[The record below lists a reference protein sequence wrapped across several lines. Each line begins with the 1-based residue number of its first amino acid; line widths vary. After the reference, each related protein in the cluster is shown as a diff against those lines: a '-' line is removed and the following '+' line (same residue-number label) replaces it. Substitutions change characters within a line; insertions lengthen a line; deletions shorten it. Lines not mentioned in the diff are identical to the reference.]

1 MTKTSRPDPTAAEA
15 APQATRAAGL
25 KALDVRNAQPRAKPY
40 RMADGRGLY
49 LWVRPTGTKVWR
61 TNYILAG
68 RKHLLTLGEY
78 PAMSLADARAARAN
92 VRTEVK
98 VGAHPTNERAVA
110 RREQLD
116 RNEQTVRVM
125 SLRWHALRT
134 ATTWTPRYAAAV
146 LARFEADVFPL
157 IGDTP
162 ISQVTRSDIVEI
174 IERRIIGGPG
184 RDGSPS
190 SANLLRQTL
199 QSAFEYWHLDRELIP
214 SNPAARLASRFPHHD
229 KRPQPAAL
237 TIEHARQILGAV
249 EREQGS
255 GPGGW
260 NQDLAV
266 TLLNR
271 FQALTSVRPTEA
283 REAVWAEFDD
293 AGVWRIPAE
302 RMKGR
307 KGRKQPHEVALSRQ
321 ALACVE
327 VLRALRGRD
336 KGAFV
341 FRGTHVGRHQPV
353 GHATLSERL
362 TRRLKGT
369 GLQHVPHGW
378 RATFS
383 TVMAERHPDREA
395 VIDTMLAHAKG
406 GVKSRY
412 NRATYLSW
420 CRALH
425 QEWADLL
432 LEGAPTAWALAG
444 LPEPA
449 SAIVPPTP
457 NVIVLARRNRGAA

>member
-1 MTKTSRPDPTAAEA
+1 MTKTSTADPTAAEA

-25 KALDVRNAQPRAKPY
+25 KALDVRNAQPRARPY

-49 LWVRPTGTKVWR
+49 LWVRPTGSKVWR

-92 VRTEVK
+92 VRTEVR

-116 RNEQTVRVM
+116 RNEQTFRVM
-125 SLRWHALRT
+125 SLRWHALQAAT
-134 ATTWTPRYAAAV
+134 AWTPRYAAAV
-146 LARFEADVFPL
+146 LARLEHDAFPL

-162 ISQVTRSDIVEI
+162 ISAVTRNDIVEV

-184 RDGSPS
+184 RQGSPS
-190 SANLLRQTL
+190 SANLLRQHL
-199 QSAFEYWHLDRELIP
+199 QCAFEYWLDRELLQR
-214 SNPAARLASRFPHHD
+214 NPAAKLAARFPHQD

-237 TIEHARQILGAV
+237 TLEHARQVLAHMES
-249 EREQGS
+249 ERRASGGS
-255 GPGGW
+255 
-260 NQDLAV
+260 NIATV
-266 TLLNR
+266 LLNR
-271 FQALTSVRPTEA
+271 FQALTSVRPSEA

-293 AGVWRIPAE
+293 SGVWRVPAE

-307 KGRKQPHEVALSRQ
+307 RGRKRAHEVALSVQ
-321 ALACVE
+321 ALEVVA
-327 VLRALRGRD
+327 VLRGLRGRD

-353 GHATLSERL
+353 GHATLAERL
-362 TRRLKGT
+362 TRRLEGT
-369 GLQHVPHGW
+369 GLRHVPHGW

-383 TVMAERHPDREA
+383 TVMNERHPDQGA
-395 VIDTMLAHAKG
+395 VIDAMLAHTRG
-406 GVKSRY
+406 GVEARY
-412 NRATYLSW
+412 NRASHLARA
-420 CRALH
+420 RALH

-449 SAIVPPTP
+449 RAPAAAV
-457 NVIVLARRNRGAA
+457 VAFRRAVA